1 MCVNITRPVDL
12 KKIFFGVLFL
22 LTNPIHA
29 IVGFKAESGNV
40 AIV

>member
-12 KKIFFGVLFL
+12 KKNFGVLFL